1 MDGSIEKIQ
10 FLIND
15 ELHHE
20 DFEKPYEYNWDN
32 NVEIGTYEISA
43 IAVDNENGKTKSNS
57 RTVYMK
63 KLKVVLLQEMK
74 LNKVNLVLAIKPF
87 LKQLEI
93 MLRLLLNS

>member
-32 NVEIGTYEISA
+32 VEIGTYEISA
-43 IAVDNENGKTKSNS
+43 IAVDNENG
-57 RTVYMK
+57 
-63 KLKVVLLQEMK
+63 
-74 LNKVNLVLAIKPF
+74 
-87 LKQLEI
+87 
-93 MLRLLLNS
+93 